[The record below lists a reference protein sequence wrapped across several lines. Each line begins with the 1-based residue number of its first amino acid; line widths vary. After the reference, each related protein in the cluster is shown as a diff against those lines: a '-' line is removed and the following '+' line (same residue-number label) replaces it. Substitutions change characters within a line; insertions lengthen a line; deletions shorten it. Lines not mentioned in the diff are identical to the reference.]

1 MYSASAFVRVV
12 LIVFPGRAVW
22 IRHEVDFAFE
32 LVVLLGNKLLAE
44 FFVFFPVLTLTTA
57 VSVAVGGT
65 LTGSGCLLDS
75 FPQ

>member
-1 MYSASAFVRVV
+1 
-12 LIVFPGRAVW
+12 
-22 IRHEVDFAFE
+22 VDFAFE
-32 LVVLLGNKLLAE
+32 LVVLLGHKLLAE